1 MLEFNKVDH
10 EADPYSIANTIA
22 LNALVARA
30 KSKGELLAHLKK
42 RGIEDDVAQATIFRL
57 QENGLINDSEF
68 AKAWT
73 QSRHTS
79 KKLSKRIIAG
89 ELRTRGV
96 DQSSIDE
103 ALDEIDDESEYRT
116 AFSLGMKKYNT
127 MSRLEPEVQIRRI
140 QSLLQRKGFS
150 FPTIARVI
158 RELDVQ
164 SDELQ

>member
-1 MLEFNKVDH
+1 
-10 EADPYSIANTIA
+10 
-22 LNALVARA
+22 LVARA

-116 AFSLGMKKYNT
+116 AFSLGMRKYNT

-150 FPTIARVI
+150 FPTIARLI

>member
-1 MLEFNKVDH
+1 MLEYVKVDQ
-10 EADPYSIANTIA
+10 EADPYSMANTIA

-42 RGIEDDVAQATIFRL
+42 RGVEDDVAQATIFRL
-57 QENGLINDSEF
+57 QESGLINDEEF

-96 DQSSIDE
+96 DQSSIDQ

>member
-22 LNALVARA
+22 LNALVTRA

-127 MSRLEPEVQIRRI
+127 MSRLAPEVQIRRI